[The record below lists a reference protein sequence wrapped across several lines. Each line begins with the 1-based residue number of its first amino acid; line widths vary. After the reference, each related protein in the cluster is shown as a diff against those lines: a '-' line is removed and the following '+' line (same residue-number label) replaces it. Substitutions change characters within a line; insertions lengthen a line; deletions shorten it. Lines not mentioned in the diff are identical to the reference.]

1 MATKNDFKQSKN
13 IVYKEFFY
21 NNELPGTIEKT
32 IYRGITSDNSFSFSV
47 ENGNK
52 CETLIKIFGL
62 SNPELF
68 REKYKQAINGDGQ
81 EEKRINVLHSSSLA
95 ALLFFYAIDEQHPL
109 TLEIEGV
116 CYTFSKSYF
125 EVKTI
130 VCGPHQSNMDV
141 VLEGEDDK
149 GKTVLLFLESK
160 FSEYLRSGIYSGI
173 STEVYKKT
181 YNKLGLFNQKTLAP
195 IHAKETRDKD
205 GNPIIELDSSKNY
218 HYCGGIKQ
226 MISHYM
232 GVSNYAQRGDEALE
246 KDSPLCGKTADII
259 LLGEILFKFND
270 NVDDKGR
277 CDIYADDYK
286 KLAKAI
292 NKVNEDIKD
301 EEDDEDDEKP
311 EFRMLEDVLYYQNMH
326 NVALDEK
333 VKSFYS
339 ISD

>member
-1 MATKNDFKQSKN
+1 MATKNDFKKSEN

-21 NNELPGTIEKT
+21 NKELPGTIEKT
-32 IYRGITSDNSFSFSV
+32 IWQGKTSDNSFSFSV

-68 REKYKQAINGDGQ
+68 REKYNQAINGDGQ

-95 ALLFFYAIDEQHPL
+95 ALLFFYAIDEQNPL
-109 TLEIEGV
+109 TLEIDGV

-130 VCGPHQSNMDV
+130 VCGQHKSNMDV
-141 VLEGEDDK
+141 VLEGKDDK

-160 FSEYLRSGIYSGI
+160 FSEYLNSGKYTGI
-173 STEVYKKT
+173 SMEVYKKI

-195 IHAKETRDKD
+195 ILAKEKRDKD
-205 GNPIIELDSSKNY
+205 GKPIIELESSKYY

-232 GVSNYAQRGDEALE
+232 GVSNYAKRGDEALE
-246 KDSPLCGKTADII
+246 KDSPLCGKTADVV
-259 LLGEILFKFND
+259 LLGEILFKFDD

-277 CDIYADDYK
+277 SNIYAADYK
-286 KLAKAI
+286 KLAKVI
-292 NKVNEDIKD
+292 NKVNEENK
-301 EEDDEDDEKP
+301 DDEDGEKP
-311 EFRMLEDVLYYQNMH
+311 EFRMLEDVLYYQDIDNT
-326 NVALDEK
+326 ALDEK